1 MQKVVLRIL
10 DANLDRARE
19 GVRTVEE
26 WCRFGL
32 NDGDLT
38 ALCKEIRQE
47 LGLWHSAE
55 MRAARDTEG
64 DAGTGLTHDREVQR
78 SHVGAVVQA
87 NLCRVQEALRVLEEY
102 GKLASPEMGAAF
114 KQLRYQAYLLDSRLQ
129 GALLE
134 TAYGDRME
142 RLRRSPVYLVTSP
155 SDSLADIVEQ
165 ALQGGLTL
173 VQYRDKSSDDG
184 LRLERARALKEVCDA
199 YGALFLVNDR
209 VDLAIAVD
217 ADGVHVGQQDL
228 PVPMVRQL
236 LGPGKIV
243 GCSTTGPEEME
254 RAIAWGADYI
264 GVGPVHAT
272 PTKPGKAASGLDYVR
287 YALDHAPMPWFA
299 IGGLDLRTA
308 GATYEAGAQGIAVVR
323 AIMGADS
330 PKAAT
335 EQLLAIAQKS
345 RAQKSRTQKSRA

>member
-1 MQKVVLRIL
+1 MQKIVLRIL

-32 NDGDLT
+32 NDGELT
-38 ALCKEIRQE
+38 GLCKEIRQE

-64 DAGTGLTHDREVQR
+64 DAGTALTHSQEARR
-78 SHVGAVVQA
+78 SHLGAVVQA
-87 NLCRVQEALRVLEEY
+87 SLCRVQEALRVLEEY
-102 GKLASPEMGAAF
+102 GKLSSPEMGSAF
-114 KQLRYQAYLLDSRLQ
+114 KQLRYQAYVLDSRLQ
-129 GALLE
+129 EALLE
-134 TAYGDRME
+134 VVYEDRME

-155 SDSLADIVEQ
+155 DDRLVEIVEQ
-165 ALQGGLTL
+165 ALQGGLSL
-173 VQYRDKSSDDG
+173 VQYRDKNSDDG
-184 LRLERARALKEVCDA
+184 LRLERARALKEVCDR

-228 PVPMVRQL
+228 PVPMVREL

-243 GCSTTGPEEME
+243 GCSTTSPEEME

-287 YALDHAPMPWFA
+287 YALENAPMPWFA

-308 GATYEAGAQGIAVVR
+308 GATYEAGARGIAVVR
-323 AIMGADS
+323 AIMAADS
-330 PKAAT
+330 PKTAT
-335 EQLLAIAQKS
+335 EKLLAIAQES
-345 RAQKSRTQKSRA
+345 RQ